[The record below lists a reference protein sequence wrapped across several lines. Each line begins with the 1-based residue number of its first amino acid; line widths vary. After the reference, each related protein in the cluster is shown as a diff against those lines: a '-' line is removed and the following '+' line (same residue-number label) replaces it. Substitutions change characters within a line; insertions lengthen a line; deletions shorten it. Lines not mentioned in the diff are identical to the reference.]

1 MADVLIIS
9 DSSLENIEK
18 SKFFLELIGE
28 EAPFA
33 HVAVIGNKQ
42 DLPNSLSV
50 EDIERIIGIKVYSM
64 IAIDP
69 GNREKMIKIIADVL
83 DMNATV
89 SPLLK
94 PIVERD
100 NLINEAQSALQN
112 GDLKQAATYFEKIGD
127 LCIEIGDD
135 SLGKEFF
142 MKSEK
147 LYQYIS

>member
-1 MADVLIIS
+1 
-9 DSSLENIEK
+9 
-18 SKFFLELIGE
+18 
-28 EAPFA
+28 
-33 HVAVIGNKQ
+33 
-42 DLPNSLSV
+42 
-50 EDIERIIGIKVYSM
+50 M

-100 NLINEAQSALQN
+100 NLMNEAQTALQT

-135 SLGKEFF
+135 SLGSAKPELAQLGP
-142 MKSEK
+142 SS
-147 LYQYIS
+147 LHHPRDWYR